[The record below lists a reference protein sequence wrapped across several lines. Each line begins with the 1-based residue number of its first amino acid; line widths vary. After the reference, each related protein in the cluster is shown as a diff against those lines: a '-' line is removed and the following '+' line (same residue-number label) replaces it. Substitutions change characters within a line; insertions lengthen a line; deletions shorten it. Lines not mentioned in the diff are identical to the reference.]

1 MLRLS
6 EKQINAFLF
15 AAQGVGAAFVVIFL
29 AAYLGGLFVIPQ
41 TTVFHSV
48 PEVRLTLAVLGIIL
62 LVMVLS
68 AFILTFISKKE

>member
-6 EKQINAFLF
+6 EKQINTFLF
-15 AAQGVGAAFVVIFL
+15 AAQGIGAAFVVIFL
-29 AAYLGGLFVIPQ
+29 AAYIGGLFVIPQ

-48 PEVRLTLAVLGIIL
+48 PEIRLTLTVLGIIL

-68 AFILTFISKKE
+68 AFIVVSLSKRE

>member
-1 MLRLS
+1 LGLS
-6 EKQINAFLF
+6 EKQIKAFLF

-48 PEVRLTLAVLGIIL
+48 PEIRLTLAVLGIIL

-68 AFILTFISKKE
+68 AFALTALSKKE